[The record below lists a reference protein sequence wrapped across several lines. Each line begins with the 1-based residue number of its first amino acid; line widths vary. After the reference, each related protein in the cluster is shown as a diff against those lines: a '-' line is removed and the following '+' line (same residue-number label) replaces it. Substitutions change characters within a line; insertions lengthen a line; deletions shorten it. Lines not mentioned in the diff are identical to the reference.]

1 MTDRDTRH
9 KKAMQKRKEIV
20 DAKVAQADEER
31 GIVIVITGNGKGKT
45 TSAWGTVARSLGY
58 GYKVH
63 VTQFI
68 KGGWDCGERDVFAND
83 DNLSISTMGTG
94 FTWETQNRQLDTEAC
109 QKVWQETIPKLQNPD
124 IHLVV
129 LDEVTYM
136 LKYGYMEIDELMD
149 ALVNR
154 PENQSVILTGRAAQ
168 KQLQEYADTVSEVQD
183 VKHAFNNGI
192 KARKGIDW

>member
-109 QKVWQETIPKLQNPD
+109 QKVWQETIPKLQDPD

-136 LKYGYMEIDELMD
+136 LKYGYMEMDELME

>member
-109 QKVWQETIPKLQNPD
+109 QKVWQETIPKLQDPD

-136 LKYGYMEIDELMD
+136 LKYGYMAMEELME
-149 ALVNR
+149 ALKNR

>member
-1 MTDRDTRH
+1 
-9 KKAMQKRKEIV
+9 
-20 DAKVAQADEER
+20 
-31 GIVIVITGNGKGKT
+31 
-45 TSAWGTVARSLGY
+45 
-58 GYKVH
+58 
-63 VTQFI
+63 
-68 KGGWDCGERDVFAND
+68 
-83 DNLSISTMGTG
+83 MGTG

-109 QKVWQETIPKLQNPD
+109 QKVWQETIPKLQDPD

-136 LKYGYMEIDELMD
+136 LKYGYMEMEELME
-149 ALVNR
+149 ALKNR

>member
-31 GIVIVITGNGKGKT
+31 GFVIVITGNGKGKT

-109 QKVWQETIPKLQNPD
+109 QKVWQETIPKLQDPD

-136 LKYGYMEIDELMD
+136 LKYGYMEMDELME